1 MTHALMCGP
10 QAVEESERDDDDEG
24 GQAMLTQL
32 ESVGTQ
38 MESVVQH
45 MEEAV
50 VDEPVPVSAARAS

>member
-1 MTHALMCGP
+1 M
-10 QAVEESERDDDDEG
+10 EESERDDDDEG

-45 MEEAV
+45 MEEVV